1 MCREH
6 LSTNTAPVISSKHE
20 LANPTSSHDH
30 VSVEVD
36 IWSIAAVNAVR
47 REHLS
52 ANTAPIIS
60 SKHEQANP
68 TSSHDHISVGVGV
81 WSILVANV
89 ECRERLSANAAPV
102 ISSKHELANPTSS
115 HDHIGVAKLWPW
127 ELKLVYLHHYKLS
140 HPGRIGC
147 FSTYT
152 K

>member
-1 MCREH
+1 VCREH

-36 IWSIAAVNAVR
+36 IWSITAVNAVR

-52 ANTAPIIS
+52 TNTAPI
-60 SKHEQANP
+60 
-68 TSSHDHISVGVGV
+68 
-81 WSILVANV
+81 
-89 ECRERLSANAAPV
+89 

-115 HDHIGVAKLWPW
+115 HDHISVAKLWPW
-127 ELKLVYLHHYKLS
+127 KLKLVYLHHYKLS